1 MSDVQVAH
9 ATEND
14 PFIRKA
20 NKTKHNIN
28 LTYDVDFMEN

>member
-14 PFIRKA
+14 PLIRIA
-20 NKTKHNIN
+20 NRTKQNIN
-28 LTYDVDFMEN
+28 LTYNVDFVES